1 MIYVSLSWNWI
12 VMIIENL
19 KLCDV
24 TMYIQ
29 EEERRLSIG
38 QALNMVG
45 LSVCFEW
52 MEFLENEG
60 VQNYI
65 SLYV

>member
-1 MIYVSLSWNWI
+1 
-12 VMIIENL
+12 MIIENL